1 MAMSKGFRVL
11 EKSKPPSP
19 HSVLLE
25 HRNKPETLLF
35 ESQAVAVLSAQET
48 EIVRK
53 QYTKVLDAYGCLGV
67 LQLNAGDSSLLYLVM
82 VTGCFSVGKILDSEI
97 FRITQT
103 QFVSLQYQPTNE
115 DKVAEIRKVLNSGT
129 FYFSFSNAG
138 AVAGPATIV
147 QPFGFD
153 VTLSAQRRRRTNETD
168 NRFFWNRM
176 LFIHLMRF
184 GVECNFWLLKA
195 MCGSVEIRTVYAGS
209 KQARAAIISRLSCER
224 AGTRFNVRGTNDEG
238 CVANFVE
245 TEQCIYLDN
254 EITSYVQTRGSVPL
268 FWEQPGVQ
276 VGSHK
281 VKLSRGFEASR
292 AAFDRHMRSMKA
304 RYGQQAIINLL
315 GTSLI
320 GSKEGEAMLSNEFQ
334 RHHRESE
341 HSDVPHLVFDYH
353 QECRGGNTVALSK
366 LRQKIDATSADFGMF
381 YAIGD
386 SVYREQHGAIRT
398 NCLDCLDRT
407 NCVQTYIGLE
417 MLNEQIAL
425 MAALADKKQ
434 QMSSRFEE
442 VFRQMWINNGNE
454 VSKIYAGTGAIQGG
468 SKLMDGARSAARTIQ
483 NNLLDNSKQEA
494 IDVLLVG
501 STLSSELADRARILL
516 PSNMLHAPTPVLRE
530 MCKRYEEYVNPLVF
544 RVACGTYNVNGGKH
558 FRSVAYK
565 DVSLADWLL
574 DCHRLARSR
583 SLVDFSQVDDSNE
596 PPVDIFAIGF
606 QEIVDLNASNIVA
619 ASSDNAKAWAE
630 ELQKVVSRD
639 HEYVLLTYQQLVGVC
654 LYIYIRP
661 QHAQYIRDVAID
673 CVKTGLGGATGNKG
687 AAAIRFVLHGT
698 SVCFVCAHFAA
709 GQSQV
714 VERNA
719 DYAEITRKIAF
730 PMGRSLKSHDYIF
743 WCGDF
748 NYRIDMDKDELRDA
762 LKQSPNDLTAV
773 LQYDQLRIQQNAG
786 SVFNEFLEGEIT
798 FPPTYKYDL
807 FSDDYDTSEKCRAP
821 AWTDRVLWRRRKQS
835 PDADRHPGWNPGR
848 LVHYGRA
855 ELKQS
860 DHRPVIAMIDIEVHY
875 IDPQRRSAVFSDVIR
890 DLGPLDGTIL
900 IQACNS
906 SSGGGG
912 GGGVTADSGDED
924 EGSIYDENLMAALI
938 QELTQIGEVTLVR
951 FVGDTMWVTFRDGQ
965 SALTAA
971 QKRSV
976 LVCGVQLSIK
986 LKTENWVEQVEKEIL
1001 LCTPNTVSFCDG
1013 SQSSG
1018 DYNSLG
1024 IPEIP
1029 ARPKSPPSVQPQST
1043 RAGPPSRPPLPK
1055 SPQASPKHQ
1064 PQQHHHQHHPRA
1076 GVISLGPEVLL
1087 ASKLQQQQKVPPPV
1101 PAIPCPPQRPT
1112 PPVEEYASSSPV
1124 PISPCHG
1131 TGQPGSIPPPVDTG
1145 AIYEEINDDIPV
1157 PEQPRGPPP
1166 PPPRCDV
1173 YDLDVVSNSGNS
1185 KTTTNKSSPP
1195 GTSGSSG
1202 AGSPL
1207 SAGGSNAVNNA
1218 PLSSGPP
1225 KGAPPP
1231 LPMRRGAP
1239 PPIPN
1244 RSGGPPPLPA
1254 RPNNP

>member
-25 HRNKPETLLF
+25 HRNKSETLLF

-82 VTGCFSVGKILDSEI
+82 VTGCFSVGKILDNEV

-115 DKVAEIRKVLNSGT
+115 DRISEIRKVLNSGT
-129 FYFSFSNAG
+129 FYFSFTNQAASNS
-138 AVAGPATIV
+138 V
-147 QPFGFD
+147 QLASGGFNFD
-153 VTLSAQRRRRTNETD
+153 ITLSAQRRRRTTETD

-176 LFIHLMRF
+176 LFIHMLRF

-254 EITSYVQTRGSVPL
+254 EVSSYIQSRGSVPL

-292 AAFDRHMRSMKA
+292 AAFDRHMTTMKA
-304 RYGQQAIINLL
+304 RYGKQAIINLL

-334 RHHRESE
+334 RHHRESN
-341 HSDVPHLVFDYH
+341 HTDVPHIVFDYH
-353 QECRGGNTVALSK
+353 QECRGGNTSALSK
-366 LRQKIDATSADFGMF
+366 LKAKIDAMCSDYGLFH
-381 YAIGD
+381 AIGD
-386 SVYREQHGAIRT
+386 SVFREQKGTIRT

-417 MLNEQIAL
+417 ILNEQISQMSAL
-425 MAALADKKQ
+425 SDKKQ
-434 QMSSRFEE
+434 QIASRFEE
-442 VFRQMWINNGNE
+442 IFRQMWINNGNE

-483 NNLLDNSKQEA
+483 NNLLDSSKQEA

-530 MCKRYEEYVNPLVF
+530 MCRRYEEFVNPLDL
-544 RVACGTYNVNGGKH
+544 RIACGTYNVNGGKH

-574 DCHRLARSR
+574 DCHRLARSK
-583 SLVDFSQVDDSNE
+583 SLVDVTHPEDSND
-596 PPVDIFAIGF
+596 PPIDIFAIGF

-630 ELQKVVSRD
+630 ELQKVISRD
-639 HEYVLLTYQQLVGVC
+639 EEYVLLTYQQLVGVC

-687 AAAIRFVLHGT
+687 AAAIRFVIHGT
-698 SVCFVCAHFAA
+698 SICFVCAHFAA

-714 VERNA
+714 AERNA

-748 NYRIDMDKDELRDA
+748 NYRIDMEKDELKDL
-762 LKQSPNDLTAV
+762 LKQGDIGSV
-773 LQYDQLRIQQNAG
+773 LQYDQLRIQQNTG
-786 SVFNEFLEGEIT
+786 SVFNDFFEGEIS

-807 FSDDYDTSEKCRAP
+807 FSEDYDTSEKCRAP

-835 PDADRHPGWNPGR
+835 PDADKHPNWNPGT

-860 DHRPVIAMIDIEVHY
+860 DHRPVIAIIDIEICN
-875 IDPQRRSAVFSDVIR
+875 IDQQRRSQVFSDVIR
-890 DLGPLDGTIL
+890 DLGPPDGTIL
-900 IQACNS
+900 IQATNVPNS
-906 SSGGGG
+906 
-912 GGGVTADSGDED
+912 ADSGDED
-924 EGSIYDENLMAALI
+924 EGSIYDENLMSALI

-971 QKRSV
+971 QKQFV
-976 LVCGVQLSIK
+976 QICGVNLAIK
-986 LKTENWVEQVEKEIL
+986 LKTENWIQRVEREIL
-1001 LCTPNTVSFCDG
+1001 LCTPNTVSFCD
-1013 SQSSG
+1013 SQIG

-1024 IPEIP
+1024 IPEVP
-1029 ARPKSPPSVQPQST
+1029 SRPKSPPNLQQAPL
-1043 RAGPPSRPPLPK
+1043 RPAPPSRPPLPK

-1064 PQQHHHQHHPRA
+1064 PHHHHHPKA
-1076 GVISLGPEVLL
+1076 GVISLGAEVLM
-1087 ASKLQQQQKVPPPV
+1087 ASKLHQKPAVPPSPLV
-1101 PAIPCPPQRPT
+1101 PTSATTKTT
-1112 PPVEEYASSSPV
+1112 PPIEEYASSSP
-1124 PISPCHG
+1124 ILGSPAHG
-1131 TGQPGSIPPPVDTG
+1131 SSQASTPPQDTG
-1145 AIYEEINDDIPV
+1145 AIYEEISDDIAI
-1157 PEQPRGPPP
+1157 PEPRGPPP

-1173 YDLDVVSNSGNS
+1173 YDLDVVSNNKS
-1185 KTTTNKSSPP
+1185 NKSSPP
-1195 GTSGSSG
+1195 GTSGGSSG
-1202 AGSPL
+1202 AGSPQSS
-1207 SAGGSNAVNNA
+1207 SAPTQA
-1218 PLSSGPP
+1218 PP
-1225 KGAPPP
+1225 KTNPPP
-1231 LPMRRGAP
+1231 LPVRRGVP

-1244 RSGGPPPLPA
+1244 RSGGAPPLPA
-1254 RPNNP
+1254 RPNNS

>member
-67 LQLNAGDSSLLYLVM
+67 LQLNAGDTSLLYLVM

-129 FYFSFSNAG
+129 FYFSFAN
-138 AVAGPATIV
+138 PATA
-147 QPFGFD
+147 QPAYGFD
-153 VTLSAQRRRRTNETD
+153 ITLSAQRRRRTNETD

-176 LFIHLMRF
+176 LFIHLLRF
-184 GVECNFWLLKA
+184 GVECNFWLLRA

-281 VKLSRGFEASR
+281 VKLSRGFESSR
-292 AAFDRHMRSMKA
+292 AAFDRHMCTMKA
-304 RYGQQAIINLL
+304 RYGQQAIVNLL

-334 RHHRESE
+334 RHHRESD
-341 HSDVPHLVFDYH
+341 HNDVPHLVFDYH
-353 QECRGGNTVALSK
+353 QECRSGNTSALAK
-366 LRQKIDATSADFGMF
+366 LKQRIDATCPDFGMF

-386 SVYREQHGAIRT
+386 TVYREQRGAVRT

-407 NCVQTYIGLE
+407 NCVQTYVGLE
-417 MLNEQIAL
+417 MLGEQIHQMSAL
-425 MAALADKKQ
+425 SDKKQ
-434 QMSSRFEE
+434 QMASRFEE

-530 MCKRYEEYVNPLVF
+530 MCKRYEEYVNPVGV
-544 RVACGTYNVNGGKH
+544 RIACGTYNVNGGKH

-583 SLVDFSQVDDSNE
+583 SLVDFSHAEDTNE
-596 PPVDIFAIGF
+596 PPVDVFAIGF

-639 HEYVLLTYQQLVGVC
+639 EEYVLLTYQQLVGVC

-661 QHAQYIRDVAID
+661 QHAPYIRDVAID

-698 SVCFVCAHFAA
+698 SLCFVCAHFAA

-714 VERNA
+714 TERNA

-748 NYRIDMDKDELRDA
+748 NYRIDMEKDELREMLRVGGA
-762 LKQSPNDLTAV
+762 STDLSV
-773 LQYDQLRIQQNAG
+773 ILPYDQLRIQQNAG

-807 FSDDYDTSEKCRAP
+807 FSDDYDTSEKARAP

-860 DHRPVIAMIDIEVHY
+860 DHRPVLALIDIEVQR
-875 IDPQRRSAVFSDVIR
+875 IDPARRTTVFGDVIR
-890 DLGPLDGTIL
+890 DLGPPDGTIL
-900 IQACNS
+900 IQANTGT
-906 SSGGGG
+906 GGGG
-912 GGGVTADSGDED
+912 GGGVGGGPYADSGDED

-976 LVCGVQLSIK
+976 QVCGVALSIK
-986 LKTENWVEQVEKEIL
+986 LKTDNWVEQVEKEIL
-1001 LCTPNTVSFCDG
+1001 LCTPNTVSFCDVPAA
-1013 SQSSG
+1013 G

-1024 IPEIP
+1024 IPEMP
-1029 ARPKSPPSVQPQST
+1029 ANRPKSPPT
-1043 RAGPPSRPPLPK
+1043 TGRMGPPSRPPLPK

-1064 PQQHHHQHHPRA
+1064 PSPHHQHPHPLPHQHHHPRA

-1087 ASKLQQQQKVPPPV
+1087 ASKLPQKPFV
-1101 PAIPCPPQRPT
+1101 PAGPPQRPT
-1112 PPVEEYASSSPV
+1112 PPVEEYASSSPL
-1124 PISPCHG
+1124 
-1131 TGQPGSIPPPVDTG
+1131 PGSPLHAAAAASQQQQADSC
-1145 AIYEEINDDIPV
+1145 AIYEEINDDFI

-1166 PPPRCDV
+1166 PPPPRSDV
-1173 YDLDVVSNSGNS
+1173 YDLDVVSNSS
-1185 KTTTNKSSPP
+1185 KSTNKSSPP

-1202 AGSPL
+1202 AGSPQ
-1207 SAGGSNAVNNA
+1207 SAGNAA
-1218 PLSSGPP
+1218 SLGAAGPP
-1225 KGAPPP
+1225 KGIPPP
-1231 LPMRRGAP
+1231 LPVRRGGP

-1254 RPNNP
+1254 RPNVP

>member
-103 QFVSLQYQPTNE
+103 QFVSLQYQPSNE
-115 DKVAEIRKVLNSGT
+115 DRISEIRKVLNSGT
-129 FYFSFSNAG
+129 FYFSFLNPTASSSLQQNG
-138 AVAGPATIV
+138 GR
-147 QPFGFD
+147 FNFD
-153 VTLSAQRRRRTNETD
+153 ITLSAQRRRRTTDTD

-176 LFIHLMRF
+176 LFIHMLRF
-184 GVECNFWLLKA
+184 GVDCNFWLLKT

-245 TEQCIYLDN
+245 TEQCIYLEN
-254 EITSYVQTRGSVPL
+254 EISSYVQTRGSVPL

-281 VKLSRGFEASR
+281 VKLSRGYESSKS
-292 AAFDRHMRSMKA
+292 AFDRHMISMKA
-304 RYGQQAIINLL
+304 RYGKQAIVNLL

-334 RHHRESE
+334 RHHKESN
-341 HSDVPHLVFDYH
+341 HMDVPHIVFDYH
-353 QECRGGNTVALSK
+353 QECRGGNTGALSK
-366 LRQKIDATSADFGMF
+366 LKTKIDAMCADFGLF
-381 YAIGD
+381 HAIGENAL
-386 SVYREQHGAIRT
+386 REQKGTIRT

-417 MLNEQIAL
+417 ILNEQISQMSAFS
-425 MAALADKKQ
+425 DKKQ
-434 QMSSRFEE
+434 QISSRFEE

-483 NNLLDNSKQEA
+483 NNLLDSSKQEA

-516 PSNMLHAPTPVLRE
+516 PSNMLHAPTAVLRE
-530 MCKRYEEYVNPLVF
+530 MCRRYEEFVTPLEI
-544 RVACGTYNVNGGKH
+544 RIACGTYNVNGGKH
-558 FRSVAYK
+558 FRSVVYK

-574 DCHRLARSR
+574 DCHRLARSK
-583 SLVDFSQVDDSNE
+583 SLVDVSHTEDTDE
-596 PPVDIFAIGF
+596 PPIDVFAIGF

-630 ELQKVVSRD
+630 ELQKVISRNE
-639 HEYVLLTYQQLVGVC
+639 EYVLLTYQQLVGVC

-687 AAAIRFVLHGT
+687 AAAIRFVIHGT
-698 SVCFVCAHFAA
+698 SICFVCAHFAA

-714 VERNA
+714 AERNA

-748 NYRIDMDKDELRDA
+748 NYRIDMEKDELKEL
-762 LKQSPNDLTAV
+762 LKQGDIGSV
-773 LQYDQLRIQQNAG
+773 LQFDQLRIQQNTG
-786 SVFNEFLEGEIT
+786 SVFNDFLEGEIS

-835 PDADRHPGWNPGR
+835 PDADKHPNWNPGN

-860 DHRPVIAMIDIEVHY
+860 DHRPVIAIIDIGICK
-875 IDPQRRSAVFSDVIR
+875 IDQQRRSQVFNDVIR
-890 DLGPLDGTIL
+890 DLGPPDGTIL
-900 IQACNS
+900 IQATNPSNS
-906 SSGGGG
+906 G
-912 GGGVTADSGDED
+912 ADSGDED
-924 EGSIYDENLMAALI
+924 EGSIYDENLMSALI

-971 QKRSV
+971 QKQFV
-976 LVCGVQLSIK
+976 QVCGVSLSIK
-986 LKTENWVEQVEKEIL
+986 LKTENWIESVEKEIE
-1001 LCTPNTVSFCDG
+1001 LCTPNTVSFCDN
-1013 SQSSG
+1013 QTG

-1024 IPEIP
+1024 IPEVP
-1029 ARPKSPPSVQPQST
+1029 SRPKSPPTHQQAPL
-1043 RAGPPSRPPLPK
+1043 RPAPPGRPPLPK

-1064 PQQHHHQHHPRA
+1064 PSHHHFPKA
-1076 GVISLGPEVLL
+1076 GVISLGAEVLL
-1087 ASKLQQQQKVPPPV
+1087 ASKLQQKPP
-1101 PAIPCPPQRPT
+1101 IPPIPLMPSSVTSKTT
-1112 PPVEEYASSSPV
+1112 PPVEEYASSSP
-1124 PISPCHG
+1124 IAGSPVHNPSFS
-1131 TGQPGSIPPPVDTG
+1131 TVTSTQDTG
-1145 AIYEEINDDIPV
+1145 AIYEEINDDVTIP
-1157 PEQPRGPPP
+1157 EPRGPPP

-1173 YDLDVVSNSGNS
+1173 YDLDVVSNS
-1185 KTTTNKSSPP
+1185 KPNKSSPP

-1202 AGSPL
+1202 ADSPQ
-1207 SAGGSNAVNNA
+1207 SS
-1218 PLSSGPP
+1218 LSSGTP
-1225 KGAPPP
+1225 KTNPPP
-1231 LPMRRGAP
+1231 LPVRRGIP

-1244 RSGGPPPLPA
+1244 RSAGAPPLPA

>member
-25 HRNKPETLLF
+25 HRNKSETLLF

-82 VTGCFSVGKILDSEI
+82 VTGCFSVGKILDSEV

-103 QFVSLQYQPTNE
+103 QFVSLQYQPTSE
-115 DKVAEIRKVLNSGT
+115 DRISEIRKVLNSGT
-129 FYFSFSNAG
+129 FYFSFWN
-138 AVAGPATIV
+138 PAANSGL
-147 QPFGFD
+147 QQSSGGYNFD
-153 VTLSAQRRRRTNETD
+153 ITLSAQRRRRTTDTD

-176 LFIHLMRF
+176 LFIHMLRF
-184 GVECNFWLLKA
+184 GVECDFWLLKA

-254 EITSYVQTRGSVPL
+254 EVSSYIQTRGSVPL

-281 VKLSRGFEASR
+281 VKLSRGYEASK
-292 AAFDRHMRSMKA
+292 AAFDRHMNTMKA
-304 RYGQQAIINLL
+304 RYGKQAIINLL

-334 RHHRESE
+334 RHHKESN
-341 HSDVPHLVFDYH
+341 HTDVPHIVFDYH
-353 QECRGGNTVALSK
+353 QECRGGNTSALSK
-366 LRQKIDATSADFGMF
+366 LKAKIDAMCADFGLLHAM
-381 YAIGD
+381 GD
-386 SVYREQHGAIRT
+386 SVFREQKGAIRT

-417 MLNEQIAL
+417 ILNEQILQMSAL
-425 MAALADKKQ
+425 SDKKQ
-434 QMSSRFEE
+434 QISSRFEE

-483 NNLLDNSKQEA
+483 NNLLDSSKQEA

-530 MCKRYEEYVNPLVF
+530 MCRRYEEFVEPLEL
-544 RVACGTYNVNGGKH
+544 RITCGTYNVNGGKH
-558 FRSVAYK
+558 FRSVVYK

-583 SLVDFSQVDDSNE
+583 SLVDVSHPEETEE
-596 PPVDIFAIGF
+596 PPIDIFAIGF

-630 ELQKVVSRD
+630 ELQKVISRD
-639 HEYVLLTYQQLVGVC
+639 EEYVLLTYQQLVGVC

-661 QHAQYIRDVAID
+661 KHAQYIRDVAID

-687 AAAIRFVLHGT
+687 AAAIRFVIHGT
-698 SVCFVCAHFAA
+698 SICFVCAHFAA

-714 VERNA
+714 AERNA
-719 DYAEITRKIAF
+719 DYAEITRKIVF

-748 NYRIDMDKDELRDA
+748 NYRIDMEKDELKEF
-762 LKQSPNDLTAV
+762 LKQGDIASV
-773 LQYDQLRIQQNAG
+773 LQYDQLRIQQNTG
-786 SVFNEFLEGEIT
+786 SVFNDFLEGEIS

-835 PDADRHPGWNPGR
+835 PDADKHPDWNPGR

-860 DHRPVIAMIDIEVHY
+860 DHRPVIAIIDVGICK
-875 IDPQRRSAVFSDVIR
+875 IDQQRRSQVFNDVIR
-890 DLGPLDGTIL
+890 DLGPPDGTIL
-900 IQACNS
+900 IQATNPTT
-906 SSGGGG
+906 SG
-912 GGGVTADSGDED
+912 ADSGDED
-924 EGSIYDENLMAALI
+924 EGSIYDENLMSALI

-971 QKRSV
+971 QKKCV
-976 LVCGVQLSIK
+976 LVCGVNLAIK
-986 LKTENWVEQVEKEIL
+986 LKTENWVQSVEKEIL
-1001 LCTPNTVSFCDG
+1001 LCTPNTVSFCDN
-1013 SQSSG
+1013 QMG

-1024 IPEIP
+1024 IPEVP
-1029 ARPKSPPSVQPQST
+1029 SRPKSPPTPQQPPL
-1043 RAGPPSRPPLPK
+1043 RPAPPGRPPLPK

-1064 PQQHHHQHHPRA
+1064 PVHHHHHHPKA
-1076 GVISLGPEVLL
+1076 GVISLGAEVLL
-1087 ASKLQQQQKVPPPV
+1087 ASKLQQK
-1101 PAIPCPPQRPT
+1101 PAIPPIPLVPSSATSKTT
-1112 PPVEEYASSSPV
+1112 PPIEEYARSSPISGSPVQGSSSANR
-1124 PISPCHG
+1124 
-1131 TGQPGSIPPPVDTG
+1131 TTMQDTG
-1145 AIYEEINDDIPV
+1145 AIYEEISDDIAI
-1157 PEQPRGPPP
+1157 PEPRGPPP

-1173 YDLDVVSNSGNS
+1173 YDLDIVGNNNSSSNN
-1185 KTTTNKSSPP
+1185 NKSNKISPP

-1202 AGSPL
+1202 AGSPQ
-1207 SAGGSNAVNNA
+1207 SSIPPGSIT
-1218 PLSSGPP
+1218 SDMP
-1225 KGAPPP
+1225 KANPPP
-1231 LPMRRGAP
+1231 LPIRRGMP

-1244 RSGGPPPLPA
+1244 RSGGAPPLPA

>member
-19 HSVLLE
+19 HSILLE
-25 HRNKPETLLF
+25 HRNKSETLLF
-35 ESQAVAVLSAQET
+35 ESQAVAALSAQET

-103 QFVSLQYQPTNE
+103 QFVSLQYQPTSE
-115 DKVAEIRKVLNSGT
+115 DRISEIRKVLNSGT
-129 FYFSFSNAG
+129 FYFSFANATNNAQQAASG
-138 AVAGPATIV
+138 
-147 QPFGFD
+147 GFSFD
-153 VTLSAQRRRRTNETD
+153 ITLSAQRRRRAVETD

-176 LFIHLMRF
+176 LFIHMLRF

-209 KQARAAIISRLSCER
+209 KQARAAIVSRLSCER

-254 EITSYVQTRGSVPL
+254 EVSSYIQTRGSVPL

-281 VKLSRGFEASR
+281 VKLSRGFEASKS
-292 AAFDRHMRSMKA
+292 AFDKHMTTMKA
-304 RYGQQAIINLL
+304 RYGKQAIINLL

-334 RHHRESE
+334 RHHKESN
-341 HSDVPHLVFDYH
+341 HTDVPHLVFDYH
-353 QECRGGNTVALSK
+353 QECRGGNTSALSK
-366 LRQKIDATSADFGMF
+366 LKAKIDAMCSDFGLF
-381 YAIGD
+381 HAISD
-386 SVYREQHGAIRT
+386 SVFREQKGAIRT

-417 MLNEQIAL
+417 ILNEQISQI
-425 MAALADKKQ
+425 AALSDKKQ
-434 QMSSRFEE
+434 QISSRFEE

-530 MCKRYEEYVNPLVF
+530 LCRRYEEFVSPMDI
-544 RVACGTYNVNGGKH
+544 RIACGTYNVNGGKH

-565 DVSLADWLL
+565 DVSLSDWLL
-574 DCHRLARSR
+574 DCHRLGRSR
-583 SLVDFSQVDDSNE
+583 SLVDVSHQEGAQE
-596 PPVDIFAIGF
+596 PPIDIFAIGF

-630 ELQKVVSRD
+630 ELQKVISRD
-639 HEYVLLTYQQLVGVC
+639 EEYVLLTYQQLVGVC

-661 QHAQYIRDVAID
+661 QHAQHIRDVAID

-687 AAAIRFVLHGT
+687 AAAIRFVINGT
-698 SVCFVCAHFAA
+698 SICFVCAHFAA

-714 VERNA
+714 AERNA

-748 NYRIDMDKDELRDA
+748 NYRIDMEKDELKEL
-762 LKQSPNDLTAV
+762 LKQNDIGSV
-773 LQYDQLRIQQNAG
+773 LQYDQLRIQQNTG
-786 SVFNEFLEGEIT
+786 SVFNDFLEGEIS

-835 PDADRHPGWNPGR
+835 PDADKHASWNPGR

-860 DHRPVIAMIDIEVHY
+860 DHRPVIAIIDIEIFN
-875 IDPQRRSAVFSDVIR
+875 IDQQRRSQVFSDVIR
-890 DLGPLDGTIL
+890 DLGPPDGTIL
-900 IQACNS
+900 IQATN
-906 SSGGGG
+906 
-912 GGGVTADSGDED
+912 TANNADSGEED
-924 EGSIYDENLMAALI
+924 EGSIYDENLMSALI

-971 QKRSV
+971 QKQFV
-976 LVCGVQLSIK
+976 QVCGVNLAIK
-986 LKTENWVEQVEKEIL
+986 LKTEQWIQRVEKEIL
-1001 LCTPNTVSFCDG
+1001 LCTPNTVSFCD
-1013 SQSSG
+1013 SQMA

-1024 IPEIP
+1024 IPKVP
-1029 ARPKSPPSVQPQST
+1029 SRPKSPPSQQQ
-1043 RAGPPSRPPLPK
+1043 PPSRPAPPGRPPLPK

-1064 PQQHHHQHHPRA
+1064 PQQQQQHHHHHPKA
-1076 GVISLGPEVLL
+1076 GVISLGAEVLM
-1087 ASKLQQQQKVPPPV
+1087 ASKLQQKSAVPPAPLIPS
-1101 PAIPCPPQRPT
+1101 PAKSKATI
-1112 PPVEEYASSSPV
+1112 EEYASSSPALG
-1124 PISPCHG
+1124 SPAH
-1131 TGQPGSIPPPVDTG
+1131 GQPPAGNVMPQDTG
-1145 AIYEEINDDIPV
+1145 AIYEEINDDVAIP
-1157 PEQPRGPPP
+1157 EPRGPPP

-1173 YDLDVVSNSGNS
+1173 YDLDVISSN
-1185 KTTTNKSSPP
+1185 KTNKSSPP
-1195 GTSGSSG
+1195 GTSSSSG
-1202 AGSPL
+1202 AGSPQC
-1207 SAGGSNAVNNA
+1207 SMPAA
-1218 PLSSGPP
+1218 SGMPSQMTPMVP
-1225 KGAPPP
+1225 KTNPPP
-1231 LPMRRGAP
+1231 LPVRRGAP

-1244 RSGGPPPLPA
+1244 RSGGAPPLPA
-1254 RPNNP
+1254 RPNNQ

>member
-25 HRNKPETLLF
+25 HRNKSETLLF
-35 ESQAVAVLSAQET
+35 ESQAVAVLSDQET

-82 VTGCFSVGKILDSEI
+82 VTGCFSVGKILDNEV

-115 DKVAEIRKVLNSGT
+115 DRISEIRKVLNSGT
-129 FYFSFSNAG
+129 FYFSFTNVSASNNMQLASG
-138 AVAGPATIV
+138 
-147 QPFGFD
+147 GFNFD
-153 VTLSAQRRRRTNETD
+153 ITLSAQRRRRTTETD

-176 LFIHLMRF
+176 LFIHMLRF
-184 GVECNFWLLKA
+184 GVECDFWLLKA

-209 KQARAAIISRLSCER
+209 KQARASIISRLSCER

-254 EITSYVQTRGSVPL
+254 EISSYIQSRGSVPL

-292 AAFDRHMRSMKA
+292 SAFDRHMTTMKS
-304 RYGQQAIINLL
+304 RYGKQAIINLL

-334 RHHRESE
+334 RHHKESN
-341 HSDVPHLVFDYH
+341 HTDVPHIVFDYH
-353 QECRGGNTVALSK
+353 QECRGGNTSALSK
-366 LRQKIDATSADFGMF
+366 LKAKIDAMCSDFGLF
-381 YAIGD
+381 HAVGD
-386 SVYREQHGAIRT
+386 SVFREQKGTLRT

-417 MLNEQIAL
+417 MLNEQISQMSAL
-425 MAALADKKQ
+425 SDKKQ
-434 QMSSRFEE
+434 QIASRFEE
-442 VFRQMWINNGNE
+442 IFRQMWINNGNE

-483 NNLLDNSKQEA
+483 NNLLDSSKQEA

-530 MCKRYEEYVNPLVF
+530 MCRRYEEFVSPLDL
-544 RVACGTYNVNGGKH
+544 RIACGTYNVNGGKH

-574 DCHRLARSR
+574 DCHRLARSK
-583 SLVDFSQVDDSNE
+583 SLVDVTHPEDSNE
-596 PPVDIFAIGF
+596 PPIDVFAIGF

-630 ELQKVVSRD
+630 ELQKVISRD
-639 HEYVLLTYQQLVGVC
+639 EEYVLLTYQQLVGVC

-687 AAAIRFVLHGT
+687 AAAIRFVIHGT
-698 SVCFVCAHFAA
+698 SICFVCAHFAA

-714 VERNA
+714 AERNA

-748 NYRIDMDKDELRDA
+748 NYRIDMEKDELKDL
-762 LKQSPNDLTAV
+762 LKQNDIGGV
-773 LQYDQLRIQQNAG
+773 LQYDQLRIQQNTG
-786 SVFNEFLEGEIT
+786 SVFNDFLEGEIS

-835 PDADRHPGWNPGR
+835 PDADKHPNWNPGN

-860 DHRPVIAMIDIEVHY
+860 DHRPVIAIIDIEICK
-875 IDPQRRSAVFSDVIR
+875 IDQQRRSQVFNDVIR
-890 DLGPLDGTIL
+890 DLGPPDGTIL
-900 IQACNS
+900 IQATNVS
-906 SSGGGG
+906 SC
-912 GGGVTADSGDED
+912 ADSGDED
-924 EGSIYDENLMAALI
+924 EGSIYDENLMSALI

-971 QKRSV
+971 QKQFV
-976 LVCGVQLSIK
+976 QVCGVNLTIK
-986 LKTENWVEQVEKEIL
+986 LKTENWIQRVEQEIF
-1001 LCTPNTVSFCDG
+1001 LCTPNTVTFCD
-1013 SQSSG
+1013 SQIG

-1024 IPEIP
+1024 IPEVP
-1029 ARPKSPPSVQPQST
+1029 SRPKSPPAQQQAPL
-1043 RAGPPSRPPLPK
+1043 RPAPPNRPPLPK

-1064 PQQHHHQHHPRA
+1064 PQQPPQHHHHHHHHHPKA
-1076 GVISLGPEVLL
+1076 GVISLGAEVLM
-1087 ASKLQQQQKVPPPV
+1087 ASKLHQKPAVPPSPLL
-1101 PAIPCPPQRPT
+1101 PSSATTKTT
-1112 PPVEEYASSSPV
+1112 PPIEEYASSSP
-1124 PISPCHG
+1124 ILGSPAHG
-1131 TGQPGSIPPPVDTG
+1131 SSLANTPLQDTG
-1145 AIYEEINDDIPV
+1145 AIYEEINDDIAI
-1157 PEQPRGPPP
+1157 PEPRGPPP

-1173 YDLDVVSNSGNS
+1173 YDLDVVSNNKS
-1185 KTTTNKSSPP
+1185 NKSSPP
-1195 GTSGSSG
+1195 GTSGGSSG
-1202 AGSPL
+1202 AGSPQ
-1207 SAGGSNAVNNA
+1207 SSIPAGVGM
-1218 PLSSGPP
+1218 SSQAPP
-1225 KGAPPP
+1225 KTNPPP
-1231 LPMRRGAP
+1231 LPVRRGVP

-1244 RSGGPPPLPA
+1244 RSGGAPPLPA